1 MVINWAG
8 QTLKEEKRATYITKD
23 KSVRLIHLEKPIIFV
38 GEDILR
44 PRATEQKE
52 QNK

>member
-1 MVINWAG
+1 MNWAG
-8 QTLKEEKRATYITKD
+8 QTLKEEKRATYITRD
-23 KSVRLIHLEKPIIFV
+23 MRFRLIHLEKPIIVV